1 MYCNIF
7 HRFRGKRKVIFF
19 KGGKHKVY
27 IVQNAP
33 FKQKKCGV
41 FLPIDS
47 GDTASWRSCQ
57 ETFFDVCEK
66 ITVPK
71 VWKVKERQLYIF
83 IYFFSTPEAN
93 NGGPVSP
100 LLGFYSICDYAHPRP
115 ALEWSPIQVL
125 TVAQGA

>member
-7 HRFRGKRKVIFF
+7 HRFRGKRKEIFF

-27 IVQNAP
+27 IVQNAI
-33 FKQKKCGV
+33 FKQNKCGV

-47 GDTASWRSCQ
+47 RNTASWRSCQ
-57 ETFFDVCEK
+57 ETFVDVCEK
-66 ITVPK
+66 ITVLK
-71 VWKVKERQLYIF
+71 VWKVKERQLYIL

>member
-1 MYCNIF
+1 MPLSS
-7 HRFRGKRKVIFF
+7 K
-19 KGGKHKVY
+19 
-27 IVQNAP
+27 
-33 FKQKKCGV
+33 KKCGV

-47 GDTASWRSCQ
+47 RDTASWRSCQ